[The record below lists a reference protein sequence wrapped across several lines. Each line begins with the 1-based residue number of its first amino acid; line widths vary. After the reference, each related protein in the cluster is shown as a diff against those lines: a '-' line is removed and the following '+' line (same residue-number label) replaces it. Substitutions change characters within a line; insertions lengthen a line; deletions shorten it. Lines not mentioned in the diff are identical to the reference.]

1 MSIQEKILPHYSDT
15 TTVVASR
22 IQYFIKKRRKPT
34 QESSKVL
41 SVTGYKIEF
50 SVEPVQFVSPGVFTF
65 SNEDT
70 IIVSSQILNFLDKGT
85 IKESIH
91 G

>member
-1 MSIQEKILPHYSDT
+1 MSIQEKILPHSSDT
-15 TTVVASR
+15 PTVVASR
-22 IQYFIKKRRKPT
+22 IQHFIKKWRKPT
-34 QESSKVL
+34 QDPSKVL
-41 SVTGYKIEF
+41 SVTGYKIDF

-65 SNEDT
+65 CNEDT

-85 IKESIH
+85 IKENTH

>member
-1 MSIQEKILPHYSDT
+1 MSIQEKILPRSSDT
-15 TTVVASR
+15 TIVVASR
-22 IQYFIKKRRKPT
+22 IQHFIKKWRKPT
-34 QESSKVL
+34 QNSSKVL
-41 SVTGYKIEF
+41 PVTGYKIEF
-50 SVEPVQFVSPGVFTF
+50 SVEPLQFVSPGVFTF

-85 IKESIH
+85 IKENTH